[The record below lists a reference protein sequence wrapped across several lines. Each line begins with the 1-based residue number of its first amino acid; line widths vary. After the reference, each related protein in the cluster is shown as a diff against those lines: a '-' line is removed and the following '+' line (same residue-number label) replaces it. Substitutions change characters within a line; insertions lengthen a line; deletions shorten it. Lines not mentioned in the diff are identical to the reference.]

1 MKNKIG
7 RNEPCPCGS
16 GRKFK
21 RCCIFGPSGDDLP
34 GIAGRFRYEPGSY
47 GGPGVF
53 LPSIAC
59 LEQWQPN
66 RWRYYFVLVR
76 LDDFS
81 ENEDDATGRAA
92 EDLNTAFSG
101 ATSAEAAAGTLKALG
116 YKRMDD
122 FKIVRDNRS
131 LPQQTLSPLSKT
143 S

>member
-1 MKNKIG
+1 M
-7 RNEPCPCGS
+7 
-16 GRKFK
+16 
-21 RCCIFGPSGDDLP
+21 
-34 GIAGRFRYEPGSY
+34 
-47 GGPGVF
+47 
-53 LPSIAC
+53 
-59 LEQWQPN
+59 
-66 RWRYYFVLVR
+66 LVR